1 MKDDNVVMEAS
12 LRQSLTK
19 QMRMGK
25 VYRRAD
31 LEAYSTAVDRELKE
45 LCNSKEILKLSPG
58 LYYRP
63 KLSVFGP
70 QPPEDEGL
78 VYSFLKDDRFLM
90 TSFNYFNSLGLGLT
104 QLYNTQ
110 VVYNYKRH
118 GRFILG
124 AKTFEFKRVSN
135 FPKKLS
141 QEYLVVDLLNNLKLL
156 AEDEKQI
163 KARLQERL
171 FEFDRDELL
180 KAANKYGR
188 ARTRDLIKSLY
199 GSA

>member
-1 MKDDNVVMEAS
+1 MTPSSPQPLARQMK
-12 LRQSLTK
+12 T
-19 QMRMGK
+19 GK

-31 LEAYSTAVDRELKE
+31 LESYSTAVDRELKE
-45 LCNSKEILKLSPG
+45 LCDSKEILKLSPG

-70 QPPEDEGL
+70 QPPEDESL
-78 VYSFLKDDRFLM
+78 VCSFLKDDRFLM
-90 TSFNYFNSLGLGLT
+90 TSFNHFNSLGLGLT

-124 AKTFEFKRVSN
+124 SKIFEFKRVSD
-135 FPKKLS
+135 FPQKLS
-141 QEYLVVDLLNNLKLL
+141 REYLVVDLLNNQKLL
-156 AEDEKQI
+156 AEEGHQI
-163 KARLQERL
+163 KSRLLEKI

-180 KAANKYGR
+180 KMANKYGR
-188 ARTRDLIKSLY
+188 ARTRDFIKGLY
-199 GSA
+199 VSA